1 MLRRKS
7 SPKFQQKERY
17 GALFYD
23 DKFIKQIDIHF
34 LQLSYPNMTKNI
46 RKVVP
51 IILRK
56 FDSQNEIL
64 VFRHP
69 LAGIQIVKGT
79 VEEDETLEV
88 AALRELKE
96 ESGINDAFIDKY
108 FGIHCPMQKGPNWHV
123 FLCKA
128 TQSLPEYW
136 QHFCADD
143 GGLVFSFFW
152 HSLNESPN
160 YEWHSIFQELLQ
172 FIQQKMIES
181 SS

>member
-51 IILRK
+51 IFLRK

-79 VEEDETLEV
+79 VEENETLEF

-96 ESGINDAFIDKY
+96 ESGITDAFINKY
-108 FGIHCPMQKGPNWHV
+108 LGIHYPTQKGANWHV
-123 FLCKA
+123 FLCE
-128 TQSLPEYW
+128 TEQLLPENW

-143 GGLVFSFFW
+143 GRLVFSFFW
-152 HSLNESPN
+152 HPLNVSPN
-160 YEWHSIFQELLQ
+160 NEWHPIFQELLQ
-172 FIQQKMIES
+172 FIHQKMIES